1 MEHGLTGL
9 YRSGME
15 RVLQRFDPRVV
26 DAVLA
31 IAIAV
36 FALIE
41 VWPGFLPVQSVW
53 YRMDWIGYLS
63 PMLLALVSTLPLAFR
78 RRYPVAVLLVI
89 GASMAGWF
97 LRGGESP
104 GAVFLAFFVA
114 IFSAAAYATNRR
126 RSLFGYGVLAILF
139 FGLWWSEG
147 QLDAWL
153 LFIFAFTTGI
163 WLAGDTLR
171 ARTVEAR
178 EHERRVGE
186 IERQRATALRQAA
199 AEERARIARELHDVI
214 AHNLSVIVIQAGAAQ
229 RVLDEQPDVA
239 REALRQVEVT
249 GRVAMTEMRR
259 LLGVVR
265 RGDDEPLTVPQP
277 GVASLDTLLDD
288 VRAAGLTVT
297 LRTSGDDR
305 PLPPGVDVSVYR
317 IVQEALTN
325 TLRHAQATQATVD
338 IRYLPA
344 SVDIEVADD
353 GRGATDARWDTDGGG
368 HGLAGMR
375 ERAGLFDGAFEAG
388 PQIEWWLRC
397 PSHVADRARRSG
409 GLRVS
414 IRILLVDDQTL
425 VRTGFRLILGSEPD
439 FEVVGDAADGQ
450 EGIELGRRL
459 RPDVAL
465 MDIRMPRMDGI
476 EATRRLTTAS
486 PATKVVILT
495 TYDLDEYVFDA
506 LRAGASGFILKDA
519 PADQLV
525 NAVRVAAAGDALLAP
540 SITRRLVEEFARR
553 APRTDVPLGDLTPRE
568 LEVLKLMARALSNA
582 EIANRLVVSEGT
594 VKTHVARILMK
605 LECRDRVQ
613 AVVAAYESGL
623 VQPGIAD

>member
-1 MEHGLTGL
+1 MKDGLTGL
-9 YRSGME
+9 YRSGMD

-41 VWPGFLPVQSVW
+41 VWPRFFPVESRLVSDGLDPLPS
-53 YRMDWIGYLS
+53 RRCF
-63 PMLLALVSTLPLAFR
+63 LALVSTLPLAFR
-78 RRYPVAVLLVI
+78 RRYPVACCSSS
-89 GASMAGWF
+89 GRRW
-97 LRGGESP
+97 RGGS
-104 GAVFLAFFVA
+104 F
-114 IFSAAAYATNRR
+114 AAARVPAPC
-126 RSLFGYGVLAILF
+126 SLPSLSLSSRPPPTRPTGVVRCFGYGVLAVLF
-139 FGLWWSEG
+139 LGLWWSEG
-147 QLDAWL
+147 QLDTWL

-178 EHERRVGE
+178 EHERRAGE
-186 IERQRATALRQAA
+186 IERQRAAALRQAA

-239 REALRQVEVT
+239 REAMRQVEVT

-325 TLRHAQATQATVD
+325 TLRHAQATRATVD

-344 SVDIEVADD
+344 SVEIEIVDD
-353 GRGATDARWDTDGGG
+353 GSGATDIRWDTDGGG

-388 PQIEWWLRC
+388 PR
-397 PSHVADRARRSG
+397 SSG
-409 GLRVS
+409 G
-414 IRILLVDDQTL
+414 
-425 VRTGFRLILGSEPD
+425 F
-439 FEVVGDAADGQ
+439 
-450 EGIELGRRL
+450 
-459 RPDVAL
+459 
-465 MDIRMPRMDGI
+465 
-476 EATRRLTTAS
+476 
-486 PATKVVILT
+486 
-495 TYDLDEYVFDA
+495 
-506 LRAGASGFILKDA
+506 
-519 PADQLV
+519 
-525 NAVRVAAAGDALLAP
+525 AVRVTLPTEPAAAAG
-540 SITRRLVEEFARR
+540 
-553 APRTDVPLGDLTPRE
+553 
-568 LEVLKLMARALSNA
+568 
-582 EIANRLVVSEGT
+582 
-594 VKTHVARILMK
+594 
-605 LECRDRVQ
+605 
-613 AVVAAYESGL
+613 
-623 VQPGIAD
+623 

>member
-1 MEHGLTGL
+1 MRNRIDRIVGWRGRICVWLEEEPRVAGRPTFGHNRVCRKEDRGSASRQMKDGLTGL
-9 YRSGME
+9 YRSGMD

-41 VWPGFLPVQSVW
+41 VWPRFFPVEAAW
-53 YRMDWIGYLS
+53 ARTDWIRYFS
-63 PMLLALVSTLPLAFR
+63 PMFLALASTLPLAFR

-89 GASMAGWF
+89 GASMAVWL

-104 GAVFLAFFVA
+104 GAVFLAFFIA
-114 IFSAAAYATNRR
+114 IYSASAYATSRR
-126 RSLFGYGVLAILF
+126 RSLFGYGILTAVF
-139 FGLWWSEG
+139 LSLWWITG
-147 QLDAWL
+147 QLDTWL

-163 WLAGDTLR
+163 WLAGDTVR

-178 EHERRVGE
+178 EHERRAGE
-186 IERQRATALRQAA
+186 IERQRTTALRQAA

-229 RVLDEQPDVA
+229 RVLDEQPEAA

-277 GVASLDTLLDD
+277 GVASLATLLDD

-325 TLRHAQATQATVD
+325 TLRHAQATRATVE
-338 IRYLPA
+338 IRYLPG
-344 SVDIEVADD
+344 SVEIEVVDD
-353 GRGATDARWDTDGGG
+353 GNGATDARWDTEGGG

-388 PQIEWWLRC
+388 PR
-397 PSHVADRARRSG
+397 SSG
-409 GLRVS
+409 G
-414 IRILLVDDQTL
+414 
-425 VRTGFRLILGSEPD
+425 F
-439 FEVVGDAADGQ
+439 
-450 EGIELGRRL
+450 
-459 RPDVAL
+459 
-465 MDIRMPRMDGI
+465 
-476 EATRRLTTAS
+476 
-486 PATKVVILT
+486 
-495 TYDLDEYVFDA
+495 
-506 LRAGASGFILKDA
+506 
-519 PADQLV
+519 
-525 NAVRVAAAGDALLAP
+525 AVRVTLPTESAAA
-540 SITRRLVEEFARR
+540 
-553 APRTDVPLGDLTPRE
+553 
-568 LEVLKLMARALSNA
+568 
-582 EIANRLVVSEGT
+582 
-594 VKTHVARILMK
+594 
-605 LECRDRVQ
+605 
-613 AVVAAYESGL
+613 SG
-623 VQPGIAD
+623 

>member
-338 IRYLPA
+338 IRYLPGERR
-344 SVDIEVADD
+344 DR
-353 GRGATDARWDTDGGG
+353 GRRRRQRSDRRPLGHRRRRPRPRGDARTRWAVRRCLRGW
-368 HGLAGMR
+368 
-375 ERAGLFDGAFEAG
+375 

-459 RPDVAL
+459 RPDVVL

>member
-178 EHERRVGE
+178 EHARRVGE

-288 VRAAGLTVT
+288 VRAAGLTVA

-325 TLRHAQATQATVD
+325 TLRHAQATRATVD
-338 IRYLPA
+338 IRYLPG
-344 SVDIEVADD
+344 SVEIEIVDD
-353 GRGATDARWDTDGGG
+353 GSGTTDIRWDTDGGG

-388 PQIEWWLRC
+388 PR
-397 PSHVADRARRSG
+397 SSG
-409 GLRVS
+409 G
-414 IRILLVDDQTL
+414 
-425 VRTGFRLILGSEPD
+425 F
-439 FEVVGDAADGQ
+439 
-450 EGIELGRRL
+450 
-459 RPDVAL
+459 
-465 MDIRMPRMDGI
+465 
-476 EATRRLTTAS
+476 
-486 PATKVVILT
+486 
-495 TYDLDEYVFDA
+495 
-506 LRAGASGFILKDA
+506 
-519 PADQLV
+519 
-525 NAVRVAAAGDALLAP
+525 AVRVTLPTEPAAAAG
-540 SITRRLVEEFARR
+540 
-553 APRTDVPLGDLTPRE
+553 
-568 LEVLKLMARALSNA
+568 
-582 EIANRLVVSEGT
+582 
-594 VKTHVARILMK
+594 
-605 LECRDRVQ
+605 
-613 AVVAAYESGL
+613 
-623 VQPGIAD
+623 

>member
-41 VWPGFLPVQSVW
+41 VWPGFFPVQSVW

-344 SVDIEVADD
+344 SVEIEVADD

-388 PQIEWWLRC
+388 PR
-397 PSHVADRARRSG
+397 SSG
-409 GLRVS
+409 G
-414 IRILLVDDQTL
+414 
-425 VRTGFRLILGSEPD
+425 F
-439 FEVVGDAADGQ
+439 
-450 EGIELGRRL
+450 
-459 RPDVAL
+459 
-465 MDIRMPRMDGI
+465 
-476 EATRRLTTAS
+476 
-486 PATKVVILT
+486 
-495 TYDLDEYVFDA
+495 
-506 LRAGASGFILKDA
+506 
-519 PADQLV
+519 
-525 NAVRVAAAGDALLAP
+525 AVRVTLPTEPAAAAG
-540 SITRRLVEEFARR
+540 
-553 APRTDVPLGDLTPRE
+553 
-568 LEVLKLMARALSNA
+568 
-582 EIANRLVVSEGT
+582 
-594 VKTHVARILMK
+594 
-605 LECRDRVQ
+605 
-613 AVVAAYESGL
+613 
-623 VQPGIAD
+623 

>member
-297 LRTSGDDR
+297 LRTARHR

-353 GRGATDARWDTDGGG
+353 GHGATDARWDTDGGG

-388 PQIEWWLRC
+388 PR
-397 PSHVADRARRSG
+397 SSG
-409 GLRVS
+409 G
-414 IRILLVDDQTL
+414 
-425 VRTGFRLILGSEPD
+425 F
-439 FEVVGDAADGQ
+439 
-450 EGIELGRRL
+450 
-459 RPDVAL
+459 
-465 MDIRMPRMDGI
+465 
-476 EATRRLTTAS
+476 
-486 PATKVVILT
+486 
-495 TYDLDEYVFDA
+495 
-506 LRAGASGFILKDA
+506 
-519 PADQLV
+519 
-525 NAVRVAAAGDALLAP
+525 AVRVTLPTEPAAAAG
-540 SITRRLVEEFARR
+540 
-553 APRTDVPLGDLTPRE
+553 
-568 LEVLKLMARALSNA
+568 
-582 EIANRLVVSEGT
+582 
-594 VKTHVARILMK
+594 
-605 LECRDRVQ
+605 
-613 AVVAAYESGL
+613 
-623 VQPGIAD
+623 